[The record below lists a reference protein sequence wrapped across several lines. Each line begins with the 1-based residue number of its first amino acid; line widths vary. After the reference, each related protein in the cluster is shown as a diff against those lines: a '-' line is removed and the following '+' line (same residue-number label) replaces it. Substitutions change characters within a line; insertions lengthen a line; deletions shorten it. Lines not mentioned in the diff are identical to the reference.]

1 MVLTNEVYQLLIA
14 VVLAP
19 LIIHGLLS
27 VQLPGVRS
35 IAVGVSAVAFA
46 YVFTVL
52 EGLSAQGLFNL
63 IEHIMYA
70 VAGIAFLVSSI
81 QGARFW
87 HYRGGEGG

>member
-1 MVLTNEVYQLLIA
+1 MLPNEVYQLLIA

-19 LIIHGLLS
+19 LIVHSLLS

-35 IAVGVSAVAFA
+35 IAVGVSAVALA

-52 EGLSAQGLFNL
+52 EGFSAPEFFNL
-63 IEHIMYA
+63 VEHVMYA
-70 VAGIAFLVSSI
+70 VAGVAFLVSSI